1 MKNIL
6 LFSTLTI
13 ALVGCGGGSDGGAGG
28 GSGSYEGPMS
38 PQTKY
43 TMYEGDR
50 VERSSSSAIVQITH
64 VDGQNQSTIELVE
77 GNATI
82 IRKP

>member
-6 LFSTLTI
+6 LYSTLTI
-13 ALVGCGGGSDGGAGG
+13 ALVGCGGGSGG
-28 GSGSYEGPMS
+28 GSSYGSYEGPMS
-38 PQTKY
+38 PQTQY

-50 VERSSSSAIVQITH
+50 VERSSASTIIKITH

>member
-1 MKNIL
+1 MKDIL
-6 LFSTLTI
+6 LYSTLAI
-13 ALVGCGGGSDGGAGG
+13 ALTACGGG
-28 GSGSYEGPMS
+28 GSGGGSSTYEGPMS

-43 TMYEGDR
+43 TMFEGDR
-50 VERSSSSAIVQITH
+50 LEKASSSAIVQITH
-64 VDGQNQSTIELVE
+64 AAGQNQSTIELVE

>member
-6 LFSTLTI
+6 LYGMTI
-13 ALVGCGGGSDGGAGG
+13 VLVGCGGGSG
-28 GSGSYEGPMS
+28 GSSSTYEGPMS
-38 PQTKY
+38 LNKKY
-43 TMYEGDR
+43 TMHKGDH
-50 VERSSSSAIVQITH
+50 VEKSSSSAIVKITH
-64 VDGQNQSTIELVE
+64 VDGKNKSTIELVE

>member
-6 LFSTLTI
+6 LYSTLTI
-13 ALVGCGGGSDGGAGG
+13 ALVGCGGGSGG
-28 GSGSYEGPMS
+28 GSGTYEGPMS

-43 TMYEGDR
+43 TMYAGDR
-50 VERSSSSAIVQITH
+50 VEKASSSAIVQITH

-82 IRKP
+82 IRQP

>member
-6 LFSTLTI
+6 LYSALTI
-13 ALVGCGGGSDGGAGG
+13 ALVGCGGGSG
-28 GSGSYEGPMS
+28 GSSNNSTYEGPMS
-38 PQTKY
+38 PQTPY
-43 TMYEGDR
+43 TMYQGDR
-50 VERSSSSAIVQITH
+50 VERTSSSTVIQITH

>member
-6 LFSTLTI
+6 LYSTLTI
-13 ALVGCGGGSDGGAGG
+13 ALIGCGGGSGG
-28 GSGSYEGPMS
+28 GSGTYEGPMS

-43 TMYEGDR
+43 TMYAGDS
-50 VERSSSSAIVQITH
+50 VEKASSSAIVQITH
-64 VDGQNQSTIELVE
+64 ADGQNQSTIELVE

-82 IRKP
+82 IRQP

>member
-6 LFSTLTI
+6 LYSITI
-13 ALVGCGGGSDGGAGG
+13 VLVGCGGGSG
-28 GSGSYEGPMS
+28 GSSSTYKGPMS
-38 PQTKY
+38 LQKKY
-43 TMYEGDR
+43 TMYEGDS
-50 VERSSSSAIVQITH
+50 VAKSSASAIVKITH

-82 IRKP
+82 IRNHNT